1 VQAQLVKKLV
11 NTDAVH
17 ISN

>member
-1 VQAQLVKKLV
+1 MKIYE

-17 ISN
+17 ISVI